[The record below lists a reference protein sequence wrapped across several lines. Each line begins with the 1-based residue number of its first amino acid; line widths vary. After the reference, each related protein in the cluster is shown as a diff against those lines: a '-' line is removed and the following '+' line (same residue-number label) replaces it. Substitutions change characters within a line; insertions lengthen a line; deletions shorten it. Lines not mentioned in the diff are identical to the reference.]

1 MEKHTYYMLDVPSAN
16 EIRKFCEDFE
26 IASEINVNRKMGSIE
41 ICRKDCLYR
50 LPVKSQK
57 QYTHE
62 MLVEVGK
69 RKIGID

>member
-1 MEKHTYYMLDVPSAN
+1 MLDMCLGAN
-16 EIRKFCEDFE
+16 EILKFGADFE
-26 IASEINVNRKMGSIE
+26 IASKINVNRKIASIE

-62 MLVEVGK
+62 MLAEVGMRANWK
-69 RKIGID
+69 RD